1 MANSSISIDVSAAN
15 SKLAQYLRKRE
26 EEESI
31 LQIGKKKVRDQA
43 KQSNAKAPRGTH
55 AKWRLEPDFSFPT
68 PMVDRP
74 RTTTGSTSFH
84 FSFIT
89 ITKQGGPTLRGNPII
104 GFGPASASPGL
115 DHSKYIERDGAAER
129 SAGAEHAAYV
139 ERPGAVETVDVD
151 QSIAEGIARTYADVI
166 NETPMESEAAMLGM
180 EEDVEG
186 IPSIFSNISTNQFER
201 EEYWR
206 AVHRIEREPKMHDIV
221 LDPEANPKWWSAI
234 ETAPDMHE
242 KFREHCLQ
250 VREKHRQWL
259 VRQQSQP
266 SGTPF
271 IADPWNRTAEECGR
285 AIDGARRVPGWS
297 DIDTP
302 ITFKS
307 GPGGKVQIRFVAEL
321 PHEISAEDRALIV
334 QNFCDHLSSFS
345 KDENGRPQGM
355 MYTAVIHAPDAHND
369 RRNYHLHI
377 VAHDRPARFLEE
389 HGLWDFEV
397 QETYKDPG
405 SGKLRVRYP
414 FRQNKIGEV
423 ERKLSTKPDENGKV
437 KAHAFYNNDIA
448 GVDFIPA
455 MRSKFAQITNQV
467 LAKRGI
473 DRRYDP
479 RRYEEMGIDRTPT
492 EHLGTR
498 AAALE
503 AIGVP
508 TIVGKLNA
516 AAIWTDAEKAIE
528 RRATAV
534 DRTLKDGQ
542 KEFRQLSEDV
552 HEADPRDASLPL
564 LRSLL
569 AERELLI
576 ENVAQDRRLIMTF
589 DHLEAK
595 AKSRAVRTRQTC
607 LQFLTEIDKGTADHS
622 TRSARKYIR
631 ERWKEA
637 QNWIEA
643 IDKDLAPDRPMLAK
657 AADDITAREE
667 RIKEIDNQLAPLRAT
682 LAAKVEAA
690 LPDRERR
697 RRVRARQKLEA
708 DYQAQQKQ
716 KAEEAVRS
724 ATKTASSDPL
734 SDPTAVPAALD
745 PIGMN
750 GLPIVAPTIDPK
762 AAPITQEAPSDE
774 PVGPAVELS
783 PLRPQPAPSDRIDP
797 TDTATADIGP
807 AEEAA
812 GLPPTTTSQADDVAQ
827 GPERRE
833 VASQNEGDD
842 DGPAAAPAGTSEPT
856 VTADAPAASPTSAP
870 SSQPQQPDK
879 PIAKDDASE
888 PPQARSVQIQ
898 SDTVDGRRRE
908 VDPVLFPLESGVAP
922 VKPGTT
928 KAAYADWDALVNR
941 ISKDR
946 IAIFRGVT
954 TDGETHFD
962 LPTLDPQDRDLLFA
976 PRFLSRTTSRLN
988 AIYDAQKREIDRLVR
1003 WIQKN
1008 GKDPDQLLIQGRSAR
1023 IGKAP
1028 DSVRTLFRNWRS
1040 HPSVLG
1046 AIRSENTR
1054 RIDAS
1059 KVAEARAAQDGQIA
1073 QKPPVPVKDEAA
1085 RKAERV
1091 AEAERLYPLP
1101 AAAQTRQVAAFI
1113 QLLREDA
1120 PKAKI
1125 QEAAEAVRADVVSRE
1140 DVQRLGIELAK
1151 AYNTILDD
1159 DALHIARERD
1169 RRRGR

>member
-43 KQSNAKAPRGTH
+43 KQSSAKAPRGAH
-55 AKWRLEPDFSFPT
+55 AKWRLEPDFSYPT

-74 RTTTGSTSFH
+74 KTTSGSTSFH
-84 FSFIT
+84 FNCIT
-89 ITKQGGPTLRGNPII
+89 ISKEGAPTLRGNPVT
-104 GFGPASASPGL
+104 GFGPKPMPAL

-129 SAGAEHAAYV
+129 SAGADHAAYV
-139 ERPGAVETVDVD
+139 ERPGAVELIDPD
-151 QSIAEGIARTYADVI
+151 NSIAEGIERTFTAVI
-166 NETPMESEAAMLGM
+166 NETPIESEATMLGL
-180 EEDVEG
+180 EENVEG
-186 IPSIFSNISTNQFER
+186 IPSIFSNISSNRFER

-206 AVHRIEREPKMHDIV
+206 AVHRCEREPKLHQII
-221 LDPEANPKWWSAI
+221 LDPEANPKWWREM
-234 ETAPDMHE
+234 ETSPAMDE
-242 KFREHCLQ
+242 AFRSHCLTEK
-250 VREKHRQWL
+250 EKHRQWL
-259 VRQQSQP
+259 ASEAVNR
-266 SGTPF
+266 SGKPF
-271 IADPWNRTAEECGR
+271 IIKPWPASSEKCGK

-297 DIDTP
+297 DIDPP
-302 ITFKS
+302 IQFKS
-307 GPGGKVQIRFVAEL
+307 GRGGRVQIRFVAEL

-345 KDENGRPQGM
+345 KDEIGSPRGM

-369 RRNYHLHI
+369 RRNYHLHV
-377 VAHDRPARFLEE
+377 VAHDRPACWLED
-389 HGLWDFEV
+389 HGMWDFEV
-397 QETYKDPG
+397 AETYRPEG
-405 SGKLRVRYP
+405 QRFERVRFP
-414 FRQNKIGEV
+414 FRQNKVGEV
-423 ERKLSTKPDENGKV
+423 SQGHNKTGRENS
-437 KAHAFYNNDIA
+437 

-542 KEFRQLSEDV
+542 KELRQLSEDV

-607 LQFLTEIDKGTADHS
+607 LQFLTEIDKGAADYS

-667 RIKEIDNQLAPLRAT
+667 RIKEIDNLLAPLRAT

-697 RRVRARQKLEA
+697 RRLRARQKLEA
-708 DYQAQQKQ
+708 EYQAQQKQ
-716 KAEEAVRS
+716 KTEEAVGS
-724 ATKTASSDPL
+724 APKTASSNAL

-762 AAPITQEAPSDE
+762 AAPITQEAPTEE
-774 PVGPAVELS
+774 PIGPAVELS
-783 PLRPQPAPSDRIDP
+783 PLRPQPTPSDRIDP

-812 GLPPTTTSQADDVAQ
+812 GVPPTITSQADDVAQ

-833 VASQNEGDD
+833 VASQNEGGD
-842 DGPAAAPAGTSEPT
+842 DGPAAAPAGTSEPS
-856 VTADAPAASPTSAP
+856 VAADAPAASPASAP
-870 SSQPQQPDK
+870 SSQPQQPD
-879 PIAKDDASE
+879 PAIAKGDASE
-888 PPQARSVQIQ
+888 PPQAKSPQIH

-908 VDPVLFPLESGVAP
+908 VDPVLFPVESSVAP

-976 PRFLSRTTSRLN
+976 SRFLNRTTSRLN

-1008 GKDPDQLLIQGRSAR
+1008 GKDPEQLLIQGRSAR

-1054 RIDAS
+1054 RLDAA
-1059 KVAEARAAQDGQIA
+1059 KTAEARAAQDRQIA
-1073 QKPPVPVKDEAA
+1073 QKPPVPVTDEAA
-1085 RKAERV
+1085 RKAERI

-1113 QLLREDA
+1113 QLLREHA

-1125 QEAAEAVRADVVSRE
+1125 QEAAEAVRADVVARE